1 MSRGDDMQ
9 FIEYPRCSTCK
20 KAKKFLVDNKID
32 FVDRN
37 IVEDTPTKAELY
49 EWLDKYKISLSQ
61 LFNTSGIKYRDLN
74 LKEKK
79 LQMSV
84 DEMILLLAS
93 DGMLIKRPLLVTDD
107 KILIGFKEKEW
118 KLYFKEEK

>member
-1 MSRGDDMQ
+1 MQ

-20 KAKKFLVDNKID
+20 KAKKFLVDNKIN

-37 IVEDTPTKAELY
+37 ILEDTPTKDELY
-49 EWLDKYKISLSQ
+49 EWLDKYEVSLPQ
-61 LFNTSGIKYRDLN
+61 LFNTSGIKYRELN